1 MANSD
6 KREALRGVAEVVL
19 DHIFEAFSSEQWAEL
34 LKAPLE
40 RAAGQG
46 DQGLARKLVEA
57 GADMEYAL
65 GEAVGGRHRETATN
79 LLEIGASFD
88 KKDTQNRTFFLH
100 NAAKNGDAEMIRLL
114 LLHGADKDGLSDEG
128 CSALCGTVCG
138 GYMAATQALLT
149 AGAGV
154 NIECDHDGSV
164 LHSAVY
170 EGSSVD
176 VLRAL
181 LEAGVD
187 VESADAEG
195 STALHWSAIYSTQE
209 VIDALV
215 EAGANVHARDDTGA
229 TPLHAAA
236 WVANQVAVLAFLKHG
251 AEVNVK
257 DNIECVPLHFAAFG
271 AGRQGTARM
280 VDLLLRWGADETV
293 GNEGGETPTDVIGE
307 GVAEQDRLAHDFERV
322 QKLLANA
329 PADRAWRRRGYMV
342 LCRAHLDR
350 LQMTEGG
357 EEYDG
362 LTGRTRSRAELAAAK
377 TSTFGEGGGGGTSGA
392 IHRGSWTAVLARVLR
407 FEEDGI
413 FRSVVGFL

>member
-6 KREALRGVAEVVL
+6 KREALRGVAEQIL

-40 RAAGQG
+40 RAARQG

-88 KKDTQNRTFFLH
+88 ETQNRIFFLH

-114 LLHGADKDGLSDEG
+114 LLHGADEDGLSDEG

-149 AGAGV
+149 AGADV
-154 NIECDHDGSV
+154 NIECDHDRSV
-164 LHSAVY
+164 LHSAVH
-170 EGSSVD
+170 EGSVD

-181 LEAGVD
+181 LEAGID
-187 VESADAEG
+187 VESADIEG
-195 STALHWSAIYSTQE
+195 RTALHWSVICSTQE
-209 VIDALV
+209 VIGALV

-229 TPLHAAA
+229 TPLHDAAK
-236 WVANQVAVLAFLKHG
+236 VANQVAVLAFLKHG
-251 AEVNVK
+251 AEVNAK
-257 DNIECVPLHFAAFG
+257 DNIECVPLHFAAFS
-271 AGRQGTARM
+271 AGRRGTAQM
-280 VDLLLRWGADETV
+280 VDLLLRWGADETA
-293 GNEGGETPTDVIGE
+293 GSEGGETPTDLIGE
-307 GVAEQDRLAHDFERV
+307 DVAEQDRLAHDFERV